1 MKPISLVY
9 LDHTQDDLDE
19 DGPETLPEIAS
30 RMRRHRPS
38 LGDGMSLQSDTPEGM
53 LRWLQ
58 SSMA

>member
-1 MKPISLVY
+1 MKPIELVY

-19 DGPETLPEIAS
+19 DGPQTLSEIAQQLQ
-30 RMRRHRPS
+30 RRRPS
-38 LGDGMSLQSDTPEGM
+38 AGDGMTLQSDTPDAM

>member
-1 MKPISLVY
+1 MKPIPLVY

-19 DGPETLPEIAS
+19 DGPETLPEIAT
-30 RMRRHRPS
+30 RLRRRRPS